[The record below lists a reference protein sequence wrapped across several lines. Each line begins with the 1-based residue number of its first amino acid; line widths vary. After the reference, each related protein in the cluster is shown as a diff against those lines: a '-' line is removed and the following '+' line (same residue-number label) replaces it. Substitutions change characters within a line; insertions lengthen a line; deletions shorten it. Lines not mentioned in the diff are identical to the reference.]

1 VWEPTPADNQA
12 GNLQAVVHNS
22 CMIDRRLHVLR
33 MVAACGTVT
42 GAAEALHYTPSA
54 VSQQL
59 RTLGKDLGVDLVVQD
74 GRGIRLT
81 PAARV
86 LLDRADELFSTW
98 EEIRGEVASV
108 ADVGGGTLRLC
119 GFSTAAAALLPNV
132 AASVHAAHPRCRVR
146 IIEAEP
152 EECFELLLAD
162 EADVAV
168 VVATATIP
176 PTTDPRFEQR
186 HLLEDPLDLLV
197 PSNHRLANEDSVLLS
212 DLVEEPW
219 IMDRPGRPYHQLLQT
234 ACASAGFSP
243 AVAHI
248 ATEWDT
254 GAALVAAGLGIALI
268 PRLAHLPTGYPVVR
282 VPLQGDPAPSRHIL
296 TGIRRGSAQ
305 QPLVALAL
313 ATLATTARGG

>member
-1 VWEPTPADNQA
+1 
-12 GNLQAVVHNS
+12 
-22 CMIDRRLHVLR
+22 

-59 RTLGKDLGVDLVVQD
+59 RSLGKDLGVDLVVQE

-86 LLDRADELFSTW
+86 LLEHADDLFRKW
-98 EEIRGEVASV
+98 EEIRGQVAAA
-108 ADVGGGTLRLC
+108 ADVGSGTLRLC
-119 GFSTAAAALLPNV
+119 GFSTAAAALLPRV
-132 AASVHAAHPRCRVR
+132 AGRVQSAHPRCTVR

-162 EADVAV
+162 QADVAV

-176 PTTDPRFEQR
+176 ATNDPRFEQR
-186 HLLEDPLDLLV
+186 HLLDDPLDLLV
-197 PSNHRLANEDSVLLS
+197 PETHPLAHEASVRLG
-212 DLVEEPW
+212 DLVNEPW

-234 ACASAGFSP
+234 ACAAAGFSP

-282 VPLQGDPAPSRHIL
+282 VSLQGDPSPSRHIL
-296 TGIRRGSAQ
+296 TGIRRGSAR
-305 QPLVALAL
+305 QPLIALAL
-313 ATLATTARGG
+313 ATFATAAQGNLRAE